1 MEVFRT
7 PEERFN
13 GLPGFD
19 YEPSYEEVD
28 GLRLGRVDVGDGP
41 PVVLMHGEP
50 AWSYVWRKVMPPL
63 LDAGFRCVALDH
75 AGFGRSDKP
84 LDPRWQGLER
94 HVELTNALFERLDLR
109 DATLVLHDW
118 GGPIGFRVAIA
129 QPERVTRVVVLDTTV
144 DAREVWMNDTWVRFR
159 RFIEDT
165 EDLPVGELMRAT
177 CIDDLSDDEAAA
189 YEAPYPTD
197 ASKAG
202 LRGLAMSV
210 PDADEPD
217 LPATVE
223 ALYARVRSDPRP
235 MLMIWGESDLF
246 LTLASGQRLAAK
258 IGRRIDHVIPGA
270 GHGLQEDRG
279 ELVGRLIAEWVA
291 R

>member
-1 MEVFRT
+1 MFRT
-7 PEERFN
+7 PEERFQD
-13 GLPGFD
+13 LPGFA
-19 YEPSYEEVD
+19 YEPSYEEVN
-28 GLRLGRVDVGDGP
+28 GLRLARVDVGHGP
-41 PVVLMHGEP
+41 PVVLLHGEP

-63 LDAGFRCVALDH
+63 LAAGRRCVALDH

-84 LDPRWQGLER
+84 LDTGWQSLER

-109 DATLVLHDW
+109 DATVVLHDW
-118 GGPIGFRVAIA
+118 GGPIGFNVALA

-144 DAREVWMNDTWVRFR
+144 DAREVWMNDNWVRFR
-159 RFIEDT
+159 RFVEAT
-165 EDLPVGELMRAT
+165 EDLPVGEVMRAT
-177 CIDDLSDDEAAA
+177 CIDGLSDDEAAA
-189 YEAPYPTD
+189 YEAPYPTL

-210 PDADEPD
+210 PAADEPD
-217 LPATVE
+217 LPAVVE
-223 ALYARVRSDPRP
+223 ALYARVRSDLRP

-246 LTLASGQRLAAK
+246 LTLASGQRLAARL
-258 IGRRIDHVIPGA
+258 GRRIDHVISGA

-279 ELVGRLIAEWVA
+279 ELVGQLIAEWLA

>member
-1 MEVFRT
+1 MEIFRT

-13 GLPGFD
+13 GLPGFE

-41 PVVLMHGEP
+41 PVVLLHGEP

-84 LDPRWQGLER
+84 LDPGWQGLEQ

-109 DATLVLHDW
+109 DATVVLHDW

-129 QPERVTRVVVLDTTV
+129 QPERVARVVALDTTV
-144 DAREVWMNDTWVRFR
+144 DAREAWMNDNWVRFR
-159 RFIEDT
+159 RFVEAT

-177 CIDDLSDDEAAA
+177 CIDGLSDDEAAA

-210 PDADEPD
+210 PSADNPD
-217 LPATVE
+217 LPAGVE
-223 ALYARVRSDPRP
+223 QLYAAVRNDPRP
-235 MLMIWGESDLF
+235 MLIIWGESDLF
-246 LTLASGQRLAAK
+246 LTLASGQRMAARM
-258 IGRRIDHVIPGA
+258 GRRIDHVLPGA

-279 ELVGRLIAEWVA
+279 ELVGRLIAEWVS

>member
-7 PEERFN
+7 PEARFET
-13 GLPGFD
+13 LPGFG
-19 YEPSYEEVD
+19 YEPSYEEIH
-28 GLRLGRVDVGDGP
+28 GLRLARVDVGDGP

-50 AWSYVWRKVMPPL
+50 AWSYVWRKVIPPL
-63 LDAGFRCVALDH
+63 LDAGLRCVALDH

-84 LDPRWQGLER
+84 LDPGWQGLEQ

-109 DATLVLHDW
+109 DATVVLHDW
-118 GGPIGFRVAIA
+118 GGPIGFRVAMA
-129 QPERVTRVVVLDTTV
+129 QTERVARVVVLDTTV
-144 DAREVWMNDTWVRFR
+144 DAREAWMNDNWVRFR
-159 RFIEDT
+159 RFVEAT

-177 CIDDLSDDEAAA
+177 CIDGLSDDEAAA

-197 ASKAG
+197 ESKAG

-210 PDADEPD
+210 PTADAPD

-223 ALYARVRSDPRP
+223 QLYATVRNDPRP
-235 MLMIWGESDLF
+235 MLIIWGESDLF
-246 LTLASGQRLAAK
+246 LTLASGQRMAARM
-258 IGRRIDHVIPGA
+258 GRRIDHVLPGA

-279 ELVGRLIAEWVA
+279 ELVGRLIAEWHD